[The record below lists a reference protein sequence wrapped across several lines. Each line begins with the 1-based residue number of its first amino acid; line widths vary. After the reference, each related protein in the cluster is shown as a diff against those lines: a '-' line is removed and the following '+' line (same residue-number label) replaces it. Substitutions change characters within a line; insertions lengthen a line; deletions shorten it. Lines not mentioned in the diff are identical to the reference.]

1 MITAVTDGPSP
12 DIPDL
17 QLLADTVDIK
27 DNMNED
33 QPTPFSDS
41 IMIYQTQ
48 QIPLSSALTTANDI
62 QETPTDS
69 YSLLMKTFMS
79 ACSRSMS
86 SALTSNACTLSKK
99 IPLLVPA
106 VNMDADSQETHTD
119 SCFLKMET
127 LCIIDPI
134 SPEVPS
140 LTSALSDTFSKKTCY
155 V

>member
-86 SALTSNACTLSKK
+86 SALTSNACTLSK
-99 IPLLVPA
+99 
-106 VNMDADSQETHTD
+106 ETSTVGAGCEHG
-119 SCFLKMET
+119 C
-127 LCIIDPI
+127 
-134 SPEVPS
+134 
-140 LTSALSDTFSKKTCY
+140 
-155 V
+155 